1 MSIDLEMI
9 DIENNQQLVE
19 CIICFEDI
27 KETPQKYKYMC
38 NHRDNMHQECIK
50 NLDICPICRSISKF
64 LYEAQ
69 FNDVDE
75 YYEYI
80 NNNQNN
86 NIYQNQ
92 PECKC
97 IIIKELFCLSILIG
111 SVLLINYFS

>member
-1 MSIDLEMI
+1 MSIDLEMN
-9 DIENNQQLVE
+9 ELNNEKYIE

-27 KETPQKYKYMC
+27 KEPPQKYKYMC
-38 NHRDNMHQECIK
+38 NHRDNMHEECIK

-80 NNNQNN
+80 HNHRNNNDV
-86 NIYQNQ
+86 IENQ
-92 PECKC
+92 PRCKC
-97 IIIKELFCLSILIG
+97 TIIKEFFCLLILIG
-111 SVLLINYFS
+111 SVIIVSFFC